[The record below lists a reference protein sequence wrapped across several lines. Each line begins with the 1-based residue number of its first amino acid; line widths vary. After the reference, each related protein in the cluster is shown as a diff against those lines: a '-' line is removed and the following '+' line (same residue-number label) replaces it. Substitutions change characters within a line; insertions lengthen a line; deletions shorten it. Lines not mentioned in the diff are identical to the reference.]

1 MLLRI
6 LLVGATLVA
15 VLITVKDHR
24 VLQRAHITGYCSTYA
39 HTKDGNDWRACYDGH
54 LEGRPSLELNGCKDR
69 GRVGNAE
76 VWRCPAPLAANEVRQ

>member
-6 LLVGATLVA
+6 LLVGAALVA
-15 VLITVKDHR
+15 ALIVVKDHR
-24 VLQRAHITGYCSTYA
+24 VLQRMHITGYCETYA
-39 HTKDGNDWRACYDGH
+39 QAKDGGEWRACYAGH

-69 GRVGNAE
+69 GLVGKAE